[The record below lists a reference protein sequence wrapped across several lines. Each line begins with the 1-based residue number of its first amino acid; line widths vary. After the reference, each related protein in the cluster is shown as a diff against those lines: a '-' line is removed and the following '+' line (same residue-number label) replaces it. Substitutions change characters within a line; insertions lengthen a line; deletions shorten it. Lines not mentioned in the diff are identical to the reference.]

1 MNLRPMSLR
10 VIARH
15 YVSERMVG
23 ARCKSASR
31 LWSRAEAGWRQAKT
45 NADAALAAAPAF
57 ALCAECPMS
66 DACAEWAQTERSFIG
81 LAAGLSWNRGKAHRT
96 KFGPAVALPPRRAA
110 ALPANPL
117 GWVS

>member
-15 YVSERMVG
+15 YASERMVG
-23 ARCKSASR
+23 ARCKSESR

-45 NADAALAAAPAF
+45 NAEAALAAAPAF

-66 DACAEWAQTERSFIG
+66 DACAEWAQNERSFIG

-96 KFGPAVALPPRRAA
+96 KFGPAIPPRRAA